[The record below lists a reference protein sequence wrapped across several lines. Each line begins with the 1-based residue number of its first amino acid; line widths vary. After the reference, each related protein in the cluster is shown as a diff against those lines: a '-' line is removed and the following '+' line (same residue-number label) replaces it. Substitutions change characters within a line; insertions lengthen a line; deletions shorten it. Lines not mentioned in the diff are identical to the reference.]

1 MDNGQINLVLFV
13 NLISKDQGRIVQSWV
28 KITQVGLEQNW
39 NLNLKSQ
46 KSDSVWFIL
55 TTINFDDWML
65 FLDASFNEIN
75 SLLFK
80 QH

>member
-1 MDNGQINLVLFV
+1 MDNGQINLVLLV
-13 NLISKDQGRIVQSWV
+13 NLISKDQGRIIQSWV

-55 TTINFDDWML
+55 TKINF
-65 FLDASFNEIN
+65 
-75 SLLFK
+75 
-80 QH
+80 

>member
-13 NLISKDQGRIVQSWV
+13 NLISKDQGRIVKSWV

-55 TTINFDDWML
+55 TTINFYD
-65 FLDASFNEIN
+65 
-75 SLLFK
+75 
-80 QH
+80 

>member
-1 MDNGQINLVLFV
+1 MDDGQINLVLFV

-55 TTINFDDWML
+55 TTIHFDD
-65 FLDASFNEIN
+65 
-75 SLLFK
+75 
-80 QH
+80 

>member
-46 KSDSVWFIL
+46 KSDSVWLFWLQLIL
-55 TTINFDDWML
+55 MIEC
-65 FLDASFNEIN
+65 SF
-75 SLLFK
+75 
-80 QH
+80 

>member
-55 TTINFDDWML
+55 TTINFDD
-65 FLDASFNEIN
+65 
-75 SLLFK
+75 
-80 QH
+80 

>member
-55 TTINFDDWML
+55 TTI
-65 FLDASFNEIN
+65 
-75 SLLFK
+75 
-80 QH
+80 

>member
-65 FLDASFNEIN
+65 FLDASVNEIN